1 MEQISAPW
9 RMEYILESDK
19 NCCFLCQYPKE
30 DSDELNLILY
40 RGDSNFIILNRF
52 PYNPGHLMVAPYRH
66 LGILQD
72 LTDIEAKEH
81 IDLVK
86 KSVEL
91 LIKVMNPHGF
101 NVGMNLGKV
110 AGAGVDDHIHTH
122 IVPRWQ
128 GDTNFMPV
136 IADTKVL
143 PESLAATYKKLKDCM
158 NGLL

>member
-9 RMEYILESDK
+9 RMEYILETDK
-19 NCCFLCQYPKE
+19 SGCFLCQYPKE

-66 LGILQD
+66 LGTLQD
-72 LTDIEAKEH
+72 LIDIEAKEH

-91 LIKVMNPHGF
+91 LIKAMNPHGF

-136 IADTKVL
+136 VADTKVL
-143 PESLAATYKKLKDCM
+143 PESLPATYKKLKDCM
-158 NGLL
+158 SSLL

>member
-9 RMEYILESDK
+9 RMEYILETDK
-19 NCCFLCQYPKE
+19 NGCFLCQYPKE

-72 LTDIEAKEH
+72 LTDVEAKEH

-101 NVGMNLGKV
+101 NVGMNLGKI